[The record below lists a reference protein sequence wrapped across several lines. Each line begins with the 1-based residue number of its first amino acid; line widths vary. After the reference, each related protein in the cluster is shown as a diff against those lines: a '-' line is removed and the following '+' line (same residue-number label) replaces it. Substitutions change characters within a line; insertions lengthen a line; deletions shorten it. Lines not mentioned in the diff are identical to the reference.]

1 MRGGNP
7 TVTPLLNLHDVRD
20 VSANT
25 DELKA
30 CLHRSYDLIKEHCMD
45 ENVLKKSILICMDT
59 ASTNIG

>member
-30 CLHRSYDLIKEHCMD
+30 CLDRSYDLIKEHCMGD
-45 ENVLKKSILICMDT
+45 SVLKKSILICNDT